1 VTEKEWRTSTHLA
14 SLTDFAGDRK
24 LSRKLRLFGCA
35 LCRRFGKFLAEGPIL
50 QAVETAERF
59 ADKQASRRQLASA
72 RAAVKVQRP
81 RSPAGWVSN
90 AASFV
95 AAAAARN
102 AAFWAYSTT
111 HEAAHLLYGRSPHET
126 DPYVTWAADLL
137 RHVVGDPFQRQAVE
151 RTLLRWNDGAI
162 PALARAAYEARS
174 LPDGHLDATR
184 LSVLAD
190 ALEEAACGGQALAEH
205 LRGPGP
211 HVRGCW
217 VVDLLAGNR

>member
-1 VTEKEWRTSTHLA
+1 VTEKEWRTTRSLIA
-14 SLTDFAGDRK
+14 LTDFAGDRG

-35 LCRRFGKFLAEGPIL
+35 LCRRFGVFLAEGPIR

-59 ADKQASRRQLASA
+59 ADHQASRRELAAA

-81 RSPAGWVSN
+81 RTTAGWVSN

-111 HEAAHLLYGRSPHET
+111 HEAAQLLHGRSPHET
-126 DPYVTWAADLL
+126 DPYVAWAADLL
-137 RHVVGDPFQRQAVE
+137 RHVVGDPFRPPAVD
-151 RTLLRWNDGAI
+151 RALLRWNDGAI

-174 LPDGHLDATR
+174 LPDGHLDPAR

-190 ALEEAACGGQALAEH
+190 ALEEADCGGQALAEH

-217 VVDLLAGNR
+217 VVDLLAGNK